1 MKGVGVTQHCAY
13 KGETEE
19 AETTGQNG
27 ERRPAFAASV
37 ANAGWV
43 RCFAALTLVFLGT
56 WLLNQYVFPRFASVY
71 GMAREFATMGSCC
84 AYLAVAIAASARPQL
99 FAPRKLTALAT
110 GTLFGGFA
118 LTAAGFLCSSA
129 VALALGGFVM
139 SFGRALISLYACIV
153 LVSFDARASA
163 ISIAGSLAAAYL
175 LRGAFAAVPNALG
188 IAAFALA
195 PFGIVALAY
204 PFVAQILDRIRANPS
219 ASTLALTEPRAFLPF
234 SHILFVSFFAF
245 RIAFGFSLMF
255 GASNDTPPLTVLALL
270 PIALVAAQAAVT
282 GKAAPADILYQVA
295 CLFVLAGF
303 LSVLVPQMSN
313 TIAPNVLLASGADCF
328 SVLVYYTLAAVGRRN
343 PLHALPIFAWGQFA
357 TSAGTLAGTSL
368 GHLTNGLVAADPM
381 LVPGAVA
388 LVVLAFSAF
397 NLLALRTF
405 SFERTIE
412 GVEAVPQLEPSPQ
425 RHDEETEAQDGQCE
439 RLAQAFGLTERECD
453 VFKLLAKG
461 RNVPFIEEELVI
473 SRNTIKTHIKHIYQ
487 KMDLHSQQE
496 LIDMVETY

>member
-1 MKGVGVTQHCAY
+1 MHRKQRTEA
-13 KGETEE
+13 EE
-19 AETTGQNG
+19 AAGAA
-27 ERRPAFAASV
+27 RRGFAASIV
-37 ANAGWV
+37 NGRWV

-56 WLLNQYVFPRFASVY
+56 WLLNQYVFPRFALVY
-71 GMAREFATMGSCC
+71 GMAREFATVGSCS
-84 AYLAVAIAASARPQL
+84 AYLSVAIAASLRPNL
-99 FAPRKLTALAT
+99 FEPRRLTSAAIAI
-110 GTLFGGFA
+110 LFSGLTVAAFGLFFA
-118 LTAAGFLCSSA
+118 EG
-129 VALALGGFVM
+129 VALACGGFLM

-153 LVSFDARASA
+153 LVSLEARAAA
-163 ISIAGSLAAAYL
+163 IGIAGSLAAAYL
-175 LRGAFAAVPNALG
+175 LRGAFAAAPDAIG
-188 IAAFALA
+188 MAAFVLA
-195 PFGIVALAY
+195 PLGIVALSY
-204 PFVAQILDRIRANPS
+204 PFVTQILDRIRANPS
-219 ASTLALTEPRAFLPF
+219 ASTLALTEPRAFLPY
-234 SHILFVSFFAF
+234 SHILFVSFFVF

-255 GASNDTPPLTVLALL
+255 GASENTPPLTVLALL
-270 PIALVAAQAAVT
+270 PIALVAAQAAIA

-303 LSVLVPQMSN
+303 LSVLVPQVSE
-313 TIAPNVLLASGADCF
+313 TAAPNVLLAAGADCF

-368 GHLTNGLVAADPM
+368 GHLTNGLVAADPQ
-381 LVPGAVA
+381 LVPGAVV

-397 NLLALRTF
+397 NLLALRSF

-412 GVEAVPQLEPSPQ
+412 GIEPVPQLELP
-425 RHDEETEAQDGQCE
+425 RLDMIDDGLCGGRDEDDGATVDGQCE
-439 RLAQAFGLTERECD
+439 RLAEAFSLTERESE